1 MKNRIVLFIVVILFL
16 ICIACDDV
24 NVENEDW
31 KTIEEARQNTE
42 QMEAGQ

>member
-1 MKNRIVLFIVVILFL
+1 MKNRIALLVVVILFL

-31 KTIEEARQNTE
+31 KMIEEAMPRE
-42 QMEAGQ
+42 IE